1 MSDNDNKRSV
11 EDIVSRYLRQNPDFL
26 ERQPALLKHLELS
39 HASGPAVSLIE
50 RQVQYLRQQ
59 NEALEQQH
67 NQLIQIASDNEK
79 LMSRLHRLTLEL
91 MSMGDLPSFFDTLSK
106 ALLNEFKADILNIT
120 LFDLKIE
127 AGPKTP
133 LHRARRDDPEIQ
145 QFQDYLEKGHTICGR
160 LNRNKRDYLFGSRAQ
175 WVQSMVLVPM
185 GNDGMMAIGS
195 SDPARFYPGM
205 GTLFLDLLGN
215 VVTSRLAL
223 ETPAKQ
229 RKSA

>member
-1 MSDNDNKRSV
+1 MSDDIRTI
-11 EDIVSRYLRQNPDFL
+11 EEIVSRHLRQHPDFL

-39 HASGPAVSLIE
+39 HSSGPAISLIE

-67 NQLIQIASDNEK
+67 NQLMQIASDNEK

-91 MSMGDLPSFFDTLSK
+91 MSMGDLASFFDTLSG

-133 LHRARRDDPEIQ
+133 LFRARREDPEIQ
-145 QFQDYLEKGHTICGR
+145 QFQDYLDKGHTICGR
-160 LNRNKRDYLFGSRAQ
+160 LNHNKRDYLFGSRAQ
-175 WVQSMVLVPM
+175 WVQSMALVPM
-185 GNDGMMAIGS
+185 GQDGMLAIGS
-195 SDPARFYPGM
+195 CDPARFYPGM
-205 GTLFLDLLGN
+205 GTLFLDLLAN

-223 ETPAKQ
+223 ETPARQ

>member
-1 MSDNDNKRSV
+1 MSDNTRSI
-11 EDIVSRYLRQNPDFL
+11 EEIVSKYLRQNPDFL
-26 ERQPALLKHLELS
+26 EKQPALLKHLELS

-67 NQLIQIASDNEK
+67 NQLIQVASDNEK
-79 LMSRLHRLTLEL
+79 LMYRLHQLTLEL
-91 MSMGDLPSFFDTLSK
+91 MSMGDLPSFFDRLSK
-106 ALLNEFKADILNIT
+106 ALLSEFKADILNIT
-120 LFDLKIE
+120 LFNLKVE

-133 LHRARRDDPEIQ
+133 LHHVHRDDPELQ
-145 QFQDYLEKGHTICGR
+145 QFQENLEKGHSVCGR
-160 LNRNKRDYLFGSRAQ
+160 LNRNKRDHLFGSRAQ

-185 GNDGMMAIGS
+185 GEDGMLAIGS

-205 GTLFLDLLGN
+205 GTLFLDLLAD
-215 VVTSRLAL
+215 VVIARLAL
-223 ETPAKQ
+223 EVPEKQ

>member
-1 MSDNDNKRSV
+1 MSDNTRST
-11 EDIVSRYLRQNPDFL
+11 EEIVTRYLRQNPEFL
-26 ERQPALLKHLELS
+26 EKQPALLKHLELS
-39 HASGPAVSLIE
+39 HASGPAISLIE
-50 RQVQYLRQQ
+50 RQVQYLRQE

-67 NQLIQIASDNEK
+67 NQLMQIASENEK

-91 MSMGDLPSFFDTLSK
+91 MSIGDLPSFFDLLSE
-106 ALLNEFKADILNIT
+106 ALLTEFKADTLNIT
-120 LFDLKIE
+120 LFELKIE

-133 LHRARRDDPEIQ
+133 LFHVHHDDPDLQ
-145 QFQDYLEKGHTICGR
+145 QFQETLDKGHSVCGR
-160 LNRNKRDYLFGSRAQ
+160 LNHNKRDFLFGNRAQ

-185 GNDGMMAIGS
+185 GKDGMLAIGS

-205 GTLFLDLLGN
+205 GTIFLDLLGD

-223 ETPAKQ
+223 EVPAKQ